1 MKKAFS
7 LLYSTLCL
15 LNSTFFFV
23 IPTLGGISTAFAQG
37 GTDSVH
43 LSHSEETGTLEK
55 QRFIDRYDYV
65 FMTMETTKWMLKG
78 YLSASP
84 IPSLQ
89 LRGPSNEISGGLPSS
104 LSYAFGYEHKIGSL
118 FSIDVGLSGGYVY
131 DFQWSSHFASAEVR
145 WFYDMKKRL
154 QKGLQAN
161 NLTGS
166 YVGFRY
172 GQSFEI
178 PSIKIVSKLVELP
191 FIGNQSNGWYKNSQ
205 IFVLKLGTQKR
216 FFERGFAD
224 FSLNIGR
231 TTYDLALPNQSSI
244 NIPAPKDE
252 WFLFSD
258 VKFGLGFT
266 AAQKTANLK
275 ASDCNIW
282 KCFKEE
288 NQLFKIN
295 IAAPF
300 TLTNRQL
307 SFSLPVSYER
317 KIAKSAWSINTEL
330 NLSLSYLSRKALQSF
345 GSQFFVAGSAIL
357 VQPRY
362 YYNLKKR
369 IREGK
374 SANNLSGNYFAI
386 MGSQLLSFSDMDY
399 NPIFQVKRETR
410 WYNTR
415 AAYATWGMQ
424 RRIFEKVFFD
434 FQLGLVYKERSTT
447 SHQPIFE
454 PYSSFKLGFAL

>member
-1 MKKAFS
+1 MKKA
-7 LLYSTLCL
+7 LTVLYSTLL
-15 LNSTFFFV
+15 FV
-23 IPTLGGISTAFAQG
+23 IPTLGGISSAFAQG
-37 GTDSVH
+37 SADSVRITH
-43 LSHSEETGTLEK
+43 TQEAGTLEK

-65 FMTMETTKWMLKG
+65 FMTKEPTKWMLKG

-84 IPSLQ
+84 VPRLQ
-89 LRGPSNEISGGLPSS
+89 LRGPSNEISGSLPSS
-104 LSYAFGYEHKIGSL
+104 LSYAFGYEHKIGSS
-118 FSIDVGLSGGYVY
+118 FSIDVGLSGGYIN
-131 DFQWSSHFASAEVR
+131 DFQWSSHFASAEIR

-166 YVGFRY
+166 YIGFKY
-172 GQSFEI
+172 GQAFEI
-178 PSIKIVSKLVELP
+178 PSIKFVSTLLQVP
-191 FIGNQSNGWYKNSQ
+191 FIGNQSNEWYKNSQ

-231 TTYDLALPNQSSI
+231 TTYDLTLPNQSSI

-266 AAQKTANLK
+266 SAPKTTALN
-275 ASDCNIW
+275 ASNCNVW

-295 IAAPF
+295 IASPF
-300 TLTNRQL
+300 TLTNRQFN
-307 SFSLPVSYER
+307 FSLPISYER

-330 NLSLSYLSRKALQSF
+330 NLSFSYLSRKALQSF
-345 GSQFFVAGSAIL
+345 GSQFLVAGSAFL

-399 NPIFQVKRETR
+399 NPVFQVKRETH
-410 WYNTR
+410 WSNTR

-424 RRIFEKVFFD
+424 RRIFEKGFFD
-434 FQLGLVYKERSTT
+434 FQLGLLYKERSTT
-447 SHQPIFE
+447 KNQPIFE